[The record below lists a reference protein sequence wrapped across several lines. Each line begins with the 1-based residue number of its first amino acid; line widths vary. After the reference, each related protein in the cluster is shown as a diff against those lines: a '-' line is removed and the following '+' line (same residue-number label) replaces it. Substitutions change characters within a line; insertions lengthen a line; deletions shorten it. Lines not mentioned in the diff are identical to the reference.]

1 MAELAMEIA
10 ELQSV
15 HRGLE
20 KTGGSSGEVVL
31 EGVLAFEVEP
41 EGLASITDSFEISI
55 RIPDVYPDDL
65 PRVTETGGKIEKNYE
80 HVFTSGTL
88 CLGVPIEM
96 QRIFSQQPTLLGFVN
111 KLVVP
116 YLYGYC
122 YWKMNGEHPFGER
135 RHGGEGIIQYYIEE
149 LHLND
154 EFTALAFI
162 RFLCEQGYRGHE
174 RCPCGSGR
182 KVLKCH
188 GLTLRALHRNYT
200 PKMLRQDLL
209 LAQEYLVEKFECSQ
223 LLLRQ
228 EISMHIRQMFRRR

>member
-1 MAELAMEIA
+1 MEIA

-15 HRGLE
+15 HTGLE

-88 CLGVPIEM
+88 CVGVPIEM

-135 RHGGEGIIQYYIEE
+135 RHGGEGIIQYYIAC
-149 LHLND
+149 LPVITHTHLWRASPW
-154 EFTALAFI
+154 TA
-162 RFLCEQGYRGHE
+162 GKV
-174 RCPCGSGR
+174 PCGR
-182 KVLKCH
+182 RI
-188 GLTLRALHRNYT
+188 RAT
-200 PKMLRQDLL
+200 G
-209 LAQEYLVEKFECSQ
+209 
-223 LLLRQ
+223 
-228 EISMHIRQMFRRR
+228 

>member
-1 MAELAMEIA
+1 MEVA

-15 HRGLE
+15 HKGLE
-20 KTGGSSGEVVL
+20 KTEGSSGEVVL
-31 EGVLAFEVEP
+31 EGVLPYEAEP
-41 EGLASITDSFEISI
+41 EGLMSITDSFEISM

-65 PRVTETGGKIEKNYE
+65 PLVTETGGRIENNYE

-96 QRIFSQQPTLLGFVN
+96 RRVFSQQPTLLGFIN

-122 YWKMNGEHPFGER
+122 YWKKYSEHPFGER
-135 RHGGEGIIQYYIEE
+135 RPGGEGIIQYYIEQ

-162 RFLCEQGYRGHE
+162 RFLYEHGYRGHE

-188 GLTLRALHRNYT
+188 GPTLRALHREYT
-200 PKMLRQDLL
+200 PQLLHEDLL
-209 LAQEYLVEKFECSQ
+209 FAQEHLVAKFEDRQ

-228 EISMHIRQMFRRR
+228 EISKHIQQMLKGE